1 LTHNNSIPIQSNE
14 RTVIV
19 DILRGFALFGVL
31 LTNLWG
37 LEIELPEVHLKHI
50 TSNLADK
57 ITDTTVYV
65 LFLNKFITLFSLLFG
80 YGFGVIIERLVAKGI
95 NPVPF
100 FIRRMSILLVL
111 GLIHIGLWWGE
122 ILSIYA
128 LCGLLLLP
136 FRKAKTQ
143 NLLLAAFIFTL
154 MAGPII
160 QGFRIF
166 FFSPDP
172 ILREHILT
180 DYFEITLHGSLNEIF
195 VVNYAMMKELYLR
208 NWVTYR
214 DMLEILGKFLLGYY
228 ILRQGYLKNILE
240 HLEKIKK
247 IWKVTLILGLL
258 YAIDKFLIYSKIV
271 EVRNDY
277 FKLFEYVLNNIG
289 VLALAIFY
297 ATTLIIL
304 YSKRP
309 GWKIFDSLRYVGT
322 MSLTNYLTHTA
333 FYIFIFTGLG
343 LGLIGRLNLFLIIP
357 VSIGI
362 FTFQVLLSKFWMK
375 YYLYGPC
382 EWIWRQLTYGKRLP
396 ILRKD

>member
-1 LTHNNSIPIQSNE
+1 MTINNSIPIQSNE

-37 LEIELPEVHLKHI
+37 LEIELPAVHLANI

-80 YGFGVIIERLVAKGI
+80 YGFGVIIERFLARGI

-100 FIRRMSILLVL
+100 FIRRMSILLLL
-111 GLIHIGLWWGE
+111 GLFHIGLWWGE

-136 FRKAKTQ
+136 FRRVKTQ
-143 NLLLAAFIFTL
+143 NLLLAAFSFIL
-154 MAGPII
+154 MAGPIV

-172 ILREHILT
+172 ILRENIFT
-180 DYFEITLHGSLNEIF
+180 DYFEITRHGSFSEIF
-195 VVNYAMMKELYLR
+195 VVNYSMMKELYLR

-228 ILRQGYLKNILE
+228 ILRQGYLKKFPE
-240 HLEKIKK
+240 HLIQITK

-258 YAIDKFLIYSKIV
+258 YVIDKVLIYSKIV
-271 EVRNDY
+271 ELRNDY
-277 FKLFEYVLNNIG
+277 FKLFEYILNNIG
-289 VLALAIFY
+289 VLSLSIFY
-297 ATTLIIL
+297 ATTLTIL
-304 YSKRP
+304 YAKRP
-309 GWKIFDSLRYVGT
+309 RWKIFDALRHVGT

-343 LGLIGRLNLFLIIP
+343 LGLIGRLNLFFIIP
-357 VSIGI
+357 ATIGI

-396 ILRKD
+396 IVRKV

>member
-1 LTHNNSIPIQSNE
+1 
-14 RTVIV
+14 
-19 DILRGFALFGVL
+19 
-31 LTNLWG
+31 
-37 LEIELPEVHLKHI
+37 
-50 TSNLADK
+50 
-57 ITDTTVYV
+57 
-65 LFLNKFITLFSLLFG
+65 
-80 YGFGVIIERLVAKGI
+80 
-95 NPVPF
+95 
-100 FIRRMSILLVL
+100 M
-111 GLIHIGLWWGE
+111 LI
-122 ILSIYA
+122 
-128 LCGLLLLP
+128 
-136 FRKAKTQ
+136 
-143 NLLLAAFIFTL
+143 
-154 MAGPII
+154 AGPIV

-172 ILREHILT
+172 ILRENIFT
-180 DYFEITLHGSLNEIF
+180 DYFEITLHGSFNEIF
-195 VVNYAMMKELYLR
+195 VVNYSMMKELYLR

-228 ILRQGYLKNILE
+228 ILRQGYLKNFSE
-240 HLEKIKK
+240 HLKQITK

-271 EVRNDY
+271 ELRNDY
-277 FKLFEYVLNNIG
+277 FKLFEYIFNNIG
-289 VLALAIFY
+289 VLSLSIFY

-309 GWKIFDSLRYVGT
+309 RWKIFDALRHVGT

-357 VSIGI
+357 ATIGI

-396 ILRKD
+396 IVRKD